1 MLRSDV
7 ILSSFGAI
15 RMEQYSHQTLRS
27 PVSTTA
33 TLSIFI
39 FFINSFLFRQA
50 HVAAFEHGKRWLCL
64 AGAGARIPSGYRS
77 AIAFRR
83 RGLRFSRAVIENP
96 LWPKSTEWSPFT
108 LKATILGKASS
119 DLGV

>member
-33 TLSIFI
+33 ALFIFV
-39 FFINSFLFRQA
+39 FFINSFLFGPA
-50 HVAAFEHGKRWLCL
+50 HRAAFEHGKRVEGLLEKGSESAVRRCPSL
-64 AGAGARIPSGYRS
+64 QLRIG
-77 AIAFRR
+77 RR
-83 RGLRFSRAVIENP
+83 RPNNSSANYGL
-96 LWPKSTEWSPFT
+96 KSDFPVRS
-108 LKATILGKASS
+108 LSS
-119 DLGV
+119 VC